1 MLAPPTDLEIVK
13 YGHPVL
19 RQKGGKIGRITGDVR
34 NLVHRMVDLLHKANG
49 LGLAANQVGIARQ
62 VAVVEIDGKLTPLI
76 DPEIVSMKGAEAGEE
91 GCLSLPRL
99 FGIVTRP
106 TQVTIS
112 ARDLSGK
119 RIKIR
124 AEGLMARAL
133 MHEIDHLN
141 GRLFIDQVD
150 NASLHWS
157 IRASEEGDVVVQPT
171 TLEDALKVFTTAP
184 RAGK

>member
-1 MLAPPTDLEIVK
+1 MLAEPTNLEIVK

-19 RQKGGKIGRITGDVR
+19 RQKGEKIGRITGDIR
-34 NLVHRMVDLLHKANG
+34 NLVHRMADLLHKANG
-49 LGLAANQVGIARQ
+49 LGLAANQVGIPRQ

-76 DPEIVSMKGAEAGEE
+76 DPEIVSMKGAEDGEE

-112 ARDLSGK
+112 ARNLSGRK
-119 RIKIR
+119 VKIR

-150 NASLHWS
+150 QSSLHWS
-157 IRASEEGDVVVQPT
+157 IRTSEEGDVVLQPT
-171 TLEDALKVFTTAP
+171 TLEDALKVFTAAP
-184 RAGK
+184 RASK

>member
-1 MLAPPTDLEIVK
+1 MVDKPTDLEIVK

-34 NLVHRMVDLLHKANG
+34 NLVHRMVEVLHRANG
-49 LGLAANQVGIARQ
+49 LGLAANQVGIPRQ

-99 FGIVTRP
+99 FGIVPRP

-112 ARDLSGK
+112 ARNLSGK

-150 NASLHWS
+150 HSTLHWS
-157 IRASEEGDVVVQPT
+157 VRTSEEGDIVVQPT

>member
-1 MLAPPTDLEIVK
+1 MVDKPTDLEIVK

-34 NLVHRMVDLLHKANG
+34 NLVHRMVEVLHRANG
-49 LGLAANQVGIARQ
+49 LGLAANQVGIPRQ

-76 DPEIVSMKGAEAGEE
+76 DPEIVSMRGAEAGEE

-99 FGIVTRP
+99 FGIVARP

-112 ARDLSGK
+112 ARNLSGK
-119 RIKIR
+119 RTSIR

-150 NASLHWS
+150 HSSLHWS
-157 IRASEEGDVVVQPT
+157 VRTSEEGDIVIQPT